1 MSFLFEIRQP
11 EKVMSVMELF
21 KDQSL
26 RWQLIVCIVGQIGQ
40 QLSGTSSF

>member
-1 MSFLFEIRQP
+1 
-11 EKVMSVMELF
+11 MSVMELF

-40 QLSGTSSF
+40 QLSGTSKFSTFNVSIDLE